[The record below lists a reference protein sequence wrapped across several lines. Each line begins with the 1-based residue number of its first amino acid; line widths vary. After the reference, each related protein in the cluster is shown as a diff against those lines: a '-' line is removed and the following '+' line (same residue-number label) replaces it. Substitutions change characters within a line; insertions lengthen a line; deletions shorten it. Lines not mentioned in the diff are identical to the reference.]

1 MPTLKI
7 TCNFVQ
13 RTYTG
18 DIDEIILQ
26 VYDQYE
32 SISIGKLLYDLSFD
46 SKNEDNVFLIDHI
59 LNNKDMSQYAKDR
72 ALTFICRVGN
82 VSIAKRLI
90 SIGANI
96 NNTECNMRPIETAI
110 NNKKRKMVD
119 FLYSHPLTNIHPC
132 VNIIFS
138 YFCTLKDELK
148 ELKKLATCSNLDINN
163 KEYKNKPPI
172 MHAIINDDMHIVKWL
187 ISHPKI
193 RPNGHDIDCVIKN
206 NNPEMIIYLLSCN
219 TVKITKDTVRNLI
232 TYGNLDV
239 LMYMIDKRND
249 ILDYFS
255 IYNALRTAIK
265 TSHIDFVRTVLNA
278 KRKNNRYKIS
288 VGLLIDNR
296 LLKCDKIKR
305 LLINAVINTPSRF
318 HGDHPLHSI
327 IHYDYCHNR
336 DQTSV
341 NNIMRLCNYNKRVIM
356 CINKCI
362 NGLCL
367 HAIKP
372 SIINHYNFDI
382 INSLINEG
390 IDYTYTSHW
399 LKIFLRKIF
408 IKRMRPRLI
417 KTPLPVDLIGDI
429 IKYF

>member
-219 TVKITKDTVRNLI
+219 KVKITKDTIRDLI
-232 TYGNLDV
+232 NYGNLDV
-239 LMYMIDKRND
+239 LTYIINKRND
-249 ILDYFS
+249 ILDHFN
-255 IYNALRTAIK
+255 IYNVLRIAIK
-265 TSHIDFVRTVLNA
+265 TSHVNFVRTVLNA
-278 KRKNNRYKIS
+278 KRKNNKNKLSIS
-288 VGLLIDNR
+288 SFICN
-296 LLKCDKIKR
+296 LKHATIKQ

-318 HGDHPLHSI
+318 QNRNPLHAI
-327 IHYDYCHNR
+327 IHYDYVHDR
-336 DQTSV
+336 DQTAV
-341 NNIMRLCNYNKRVIM
+341 NNIMRLCNYNKKAIVV
-356 CINKCI
+356 INKCI

-367 HAIKP
+367 HAINP
-372 SIINHYNFDI
+372 PIINRNNFDI
-382 INSLINEG
+382 INSLIGEN
-390 IDYTYTSHW
+390 IDYTYTSHR
-399 LKIFLRKIF
+399 LKMFLRKIF
-408 IKRMRPRLI
+408 IKRMRPRLM